1 MTEEAKKKCL
11 EDKQS
16 SKSHTFQS
24 VLFCS
29 IENAS
34 SLVYQIASEVVMFR
48 LHRYVRKLK
57 AYSYSE
63 AQQMQF

>member
-16 SKSHTFQS
+16 SKSGTVQGY
-24 VLFCS
+24 LFCS
-29 IENAS
+29 IKNGS

-57 AYSYSE
+57 AYSHLE